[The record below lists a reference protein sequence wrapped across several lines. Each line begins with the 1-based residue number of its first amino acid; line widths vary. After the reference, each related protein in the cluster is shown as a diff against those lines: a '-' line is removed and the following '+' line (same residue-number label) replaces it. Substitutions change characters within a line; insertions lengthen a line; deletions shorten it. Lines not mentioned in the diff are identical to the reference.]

1 MTISKKRSQE
11 VEVNNVDQN
20 DILEAENIDQSETVE
35 AGLIDDLKNKLSGK
49 SEGGFFKSLLQSRRR
64 IDTKSENKYKGNIV
78 YEIDMCLLDDEG
90 EVTVRVPAELR
101 LEQATATTIDE
112 DGDEVTSPTGNINMY
127 LKLPDRNY
135 SENKELNDV
144 DTSGDDY
151 RDIPN
156 SKEQVGIK
164 CWRLFNELEYSK
176 DDDFLKQFATEKV
189 NPDEVDFDSKQ
200 VKTITFLN
208 PDPETGEEKEYKFK
222 AIVEVA
228 NIERTKVNISF
239 IYPKPS
245 SVDDPESK
253 WLENEDEYTDVSN
266 TDDRIFDCIENFCS
280 KKYDVSPEDWSPNT
294 LTASQHN
301 KNESIMSTKTMRIQ
315 LQKVESSDGS
325 AIELTAINATYNP
338 IEAMEDVNL
347 ILDEI
352 DLDEDFPDGTDTV
365 VYDVSTN
372 DDEVEFNVVENTS
385 DEENDYIECSIDNI
399 LNCEYI
405 LYLNAKHM
413 SYTACGKEM
422 NIIQNSVDSYSWR
435 AQEQI
440 DILNKLLVEY
450 EICPINPVLRIQ
462 GLDPNHCYSNDK
474 TYLEDFISKIT
485 EDITCLVT
493 ALNLYICNLPESVQP
508 MIEEFIRGWNYEL
521 NYYISRLTM

>member
-1 MTISKKRSQE
+1 MTIAKKRSQE
-11 VEVNNVDQN
+11 AEVTNVDQN

-49 SEGGFFKSLLQSRRR
+49 GEGGFFKSLLQSRRR

-101 LEQATATTIDE
+101 LEQATSTTTDE
-112 DGDEVTSPTGNINMY
+112 DGDEVISPTGNINMY
-127 LKLPDRNY
+127 LKLPDKNY

-144 DTSGDDY
+144 DTSGENY
-151 RDIPN
+151 QNIPN

-164 CWRLFNELEYSK
+164 CWKLFNELEYSK

-189 NPDEVDFDSKQ
+189 NPDEADFDSRN
-200 VKTITFLN
+200 VKTITFESE
-208 PDPETGEEKEYKFK
+208 DPETGEEKEFQFK
-222 AIVEVA
+222 AIVEVV
-228 NIERTKVNISF
+228 NKERTKVNISF
-239 IYPKPS
+239 VYPNPQS
-245 SVDDPESK
+245 LDDSESN
-253 WLENEDEYTDVSN
+253 WWENEDQYTNIDNDESKIE
-266 TDDRIFDCIENFCS
+266 DRIVQFCEE
-280 KKYDVSPEDWSPNT
+280 KYGVSPSTWTKP
-294 LTASQHN
+294 LTASQSL
-301 KNESIMSTKTMRIQ
+301 KFESIMSTKTMRIQ

-347 ILDEI
+347 ILEEI
-352 DLDEDFPDGTDTV
+352 DLDKDFPNGTDVV

-372 DDEVEFNVVENTS
+372 DDEVEYNIVENTS

-474 TYLEDFISKIT
+474 TYLEDFINKVT
-485 EDITCLVT
+485 EDITCLIT

-508 MIEEFIRGWNYEL
+508 LIEEFIRGWSYEL
-521 NYYISRLTM
+521 NYTLKRYTL